1 MMETA
6 EYSKRVYQ
14 GVRVKHTVKDL
25 LAEKRSRQTNV
36 PRFSAAASSS
46 QPAFVQMP
54 GAHMLPGYYSMR
66 RPFLPDSELCH
77 QMKQY
82 TSDSYSSALGSKAF
96 SYEHSSS
103 YPSFIDSYY
112 QPDSFGDYRSA
123 TAYTAGGG
131 SLFSPSALSTLL
143 PSLSGETSSHLLL
156 RDPWEQ
162 PSEDHV
168 SQPEVLCPEG
178 TAPVADSP
186 SLGAD
191 SGSSSPYRLST
202 SRSSGSVPSSS
213 QPYTLQ
219 TLEDVHYPAA
229 SYSSASSYS
238 CPPYMTNPGDLTVV
252 KMASVSSDEA
262 GGGVASL
269 SDTTAQ
275 GWAKDDGSS
284 SWMSYE
290 TRRAF

>member
-1 MMETA
+1 
-6 EYSKRVYQ
+6 
-14 GVRVKHTVKDL
+14 
-25 LAEKRSRQTNV
+25 
-36 PRFSAAASSS
+36 
-46 QPAFVQMP
+46 
-54 GAHMLPGYYSMR
+54 MLPLLHVFF
-66 RPFLPDSELCH
+66 PLTNLP
-77 QMKQY
+77 Q
-82 TSDSYSSALGSKAF
+82 
-96 SYEHSSS
+96 
-103 YPSFIDSYY
+103 
-112 QPDSFGDYRSA
+112 
-123 TAYTAGGG
+123 
-131 SLFSPSALSTLL
+131 
-143 PSLSGETSSHLLL
+143 

-275 GWAKDDGSS
+275 GWAKDDGTS